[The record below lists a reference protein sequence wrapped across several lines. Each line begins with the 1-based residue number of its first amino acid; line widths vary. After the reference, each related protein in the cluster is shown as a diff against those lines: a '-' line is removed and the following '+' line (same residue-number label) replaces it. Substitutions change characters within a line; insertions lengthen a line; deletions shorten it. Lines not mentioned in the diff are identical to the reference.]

1 MILLFQ
7 SRTVDL
13 LKFGMQ
19 IAEAMHTLN
28 QIGFTHRDLAARN
41 CLIYSKTLKIKLS
54 DTGAMNKS
62 YKKEY
67 FQETLPIRWM
77 SFETIINGVCT
88 TKSQVYSFGV
98 TLWEIMKYCQMLPHQ
113 FLSDEELL
121 NEIFNTENIDD
132 DCHHLNED
140 NIDQTDPK
148 VCEFRLQNHHKSI
161 NVFFLTFRMITH
173 RHSIIIHSIIQ
184 PINGV
189 NG

>member
-1 MILLFQ
+1 
-7 SRTVDL
+7 
-13 LKFGMQ
+13 MQ

-132 DCHHLNED
+132 DYCPEEIYDLILECTQRSEESRPD
-140 NIDQTDPK
+140 FPEIIY
-148 VCEFRLQNHHKSI
+148 FLQKKI
-161 NVFFLTFRMITH
+161 QGH
-173 RHSIIIHSIIQ
+173 R
-184 PINGV
+184 
-189 NG
+189 